1 MKNLNELKSEVNE
14 EQNGGNEAFIETKV
28 ENDALPVSPV
38 SVASVSPATPPSPMF
53 KFIPPPPP
61 PTPTSNSPN
70 LKIDKSECFCSK
82 NFGAFP
88 VTTPRVAPFIL
99 NVESQFLWTNTI
111 TADGKILLV
120 GYPRNDTKDLA
131 TPPSVNAAHHIRN
144 AHNENVNPDCLAF
157 NNNDSGQGASS
168 SDASSSS
175 KIRTNPFFKRT

>member
-1 MKNLNELKSEVNE
+1 MKNLNELKSEVCE
-14 EQNGGNEAFIETKV
+14 EKNGGNEAFIETKV
-28 ENDALPVSPV
+28 GNDASP
-38 SVASVSPATPPSPMF
+38 ASVSPATPPSPMF
-53 KFIPPPPP
+53 NFTPPPPP

-70 LKIDKSECFCSK
+70 SPKNFLKVEKSECFCSK

-99 NVESQFLWTNTI
+99 NVESRYLWTNTI
-111 TADGKILLV
+111 TSDGKILLV

-144 AHNENVNPDCLAF
+144 AHNENLNPDCLAF

-168 SDASSSS
+168 SGASSSS
-175 KIRTNPFFKRT
+175 KIMKNPFFKRT